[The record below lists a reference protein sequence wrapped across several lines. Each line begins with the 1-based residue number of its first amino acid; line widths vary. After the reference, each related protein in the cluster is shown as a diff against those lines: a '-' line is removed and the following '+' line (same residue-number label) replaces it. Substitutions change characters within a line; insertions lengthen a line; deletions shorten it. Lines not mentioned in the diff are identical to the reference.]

1 MIMDGKK
8 IQQIT
13 ADMIVLD
20 IVSQYPA
27 TEAVFKS
34 YDEQVGECICC
45 QMLFESVQQVTEKY
59 SLDLDELLG
68 KLNSASA
75 N

>member
-1 MIMDGKK
+1 MNGKK
-8 IQQIT
+8 PQQIS

-20 IVSQYPA
+20 IVSEYPA

-45 QMLFESVQQVTEKY
+45 QMLFESVQQVSKKY
-59 SLDLDELLG
+59 NLELRELLR
-68 KLNSASA
+68 KLNSASVG
-75 N
+75 

>member
-1 MIMDGKK
+1 MSGKK
-8 IQQIT
+8 TQQIIAEMT
-13 ADMIVLD
+13 VLD
-20 IVSQYPA
+20 IVSKYPA

-34 YDEQVGECICC
+34 YDEQTGECICC

-59 SLDLDELLG
+59 NLDLDGLLG
-68 KLNSASA
+68 KLNSVLA